1 MKPAFAISGIV
12 VFSCAA
18 MLGVLL
24 TALVPFSLESWW
36 LWPVIRLLWQV
47 VGGLWCGLGIALLID
62 GGHAKLTLGVGAFGL
77 ILALNPVLDLV
88 QGPAEGELLSSGASR
103 YTSRGRPG
111 SGSIRGS
118 LLLETDAGD
127 EVLIEPIGAQANRM
141 ETQTQACPNGG
152 RVYALR
158 HLDVVLE
165 VVCAE

>member
-1 MKPAFAISGIV
+1 L
-12 VFSCAA
+12 SCAA

-24 TALVPFSLESWW
+24 TALVPFHLETWW

-77 ILALNPVLDLV
+77 VLALNPALDLV
-88 QGPAEGELLSSGASR
+88 QGPAEGELLSSGVSHYGGGSSR
-103 YTSRGRPG
+103 

-141 ETQTQACPNGG
+141 ETQTLACPNGG